1 MADQGQLTIDKVV
14 PALISQLGV
23 LQGSFPLPP
32 TVSGSMQKVTNSF
45 MAWVGG
51 VNQATGATDALS
63 GGLDGLAGTLDSL
76 TSSAVSGALSDV
88 ADNMSLIT
96 TAAGGWLGSD
106 WPGILAGLLPVQ
118 AVLLAHLFQRQNLR

>member
-1 MADQGQLTIDKVV
+1 MDNLCPFIDVYKR
-14 PALISQLGV
+14 Q
-23 LQGSFPLPP
+23 

-96 TAAGGWLGSD
+96 TAAGGLVGIGLARYLG
-106 WPGILAGLLPVQ
+106 GIVTRSL
-118 AVLLAHLFQRQNLR
+118 